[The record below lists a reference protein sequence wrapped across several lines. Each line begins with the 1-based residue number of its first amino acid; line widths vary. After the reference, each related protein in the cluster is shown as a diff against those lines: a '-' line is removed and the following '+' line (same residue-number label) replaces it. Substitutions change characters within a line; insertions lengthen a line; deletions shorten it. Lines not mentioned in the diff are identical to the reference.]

1 MLLCAN
7 LDEQALIPPSIVVI
21 AAVIVVASVADTVVV
36 FASPCVQTAFI
47 CTYAWILY
55 ITYHVPNFSVTPIR
69 GMIQSRAHHRMV
81 G

>member
-21 AAVIVVASVADTVVV
+21 AAVIVVASLTHVVVV
-36 FASPCVQTAFI
+36 FASPCVETAFV

-55 ITYHVPNFSVTPIR
+55 ITYHVPILSVTPIR
-69 GMIQSRAHHRMV
+69 GIIQSRENHRMV